1 MKMYYDVVLS
11 HQTRAEA
18 HEEIR
23 DVFEGSVDDEGHPAY
38 VRMVRG
44 EAGMWI
50 GIATYNPYL
59 KYDHECESIDD
70 LLQLVDKLKY
80 SAKEDAE

>member
-11 HQTRAEA
+11 HQARAEA

-23 DVFEGSVDDEGHPAY
+23 DVFGDNVDGEGHPAY
-38 VRMVRG
+38 VLVDHYKDEVR
-44 EAGMWI
+44 I

-59 KYDHECESIDD
+59 KYDHACESIDD